1 MKALFWIGVIV
12 LVLGIAS
19 FFVPLPHN
27 EREGIKAGGVNM
39 GVEVRHSET
48 VAPAVSITLTVAGVV
63 MMIAGARMGK
73 HA

>member
-27 EREGIKAGGVNM
+27 EREGIKAGNVNVGVQ
-39 GVEVRHSET
+39 VHHSET
-48 VAPAVSITLTVAGVV
+48 VAPAVSITLTAAGVV
-63 MMIAGARMGK
+63 MMIAGARMGQR
-73 HA
+73 A

>member
-19 FFVPLPHN
+19 FFVPLPHQ
-27 EREGIKAGGVNM
+27 EREGIKAGGVNV

-48 VAPAVSITLTVAGVV
+48 VAPAISGILVAAGVV
-63 MMIAGARMGK
+63 LMIAGARMGK
-73 HA
+73 RA